1 MLNDRD
7 ENQTNIGTGNDP
19 CPVCNIDPSFIKCNQ
34 VSAEQLCV
42 AGMEHYDD
50 GELLKALQYYMTALS
65 LKPDF
70 IPALLGTTCVLVAM
84 ERYAEAQTYLD
95 YVFELDP
102 DIKDAKL
109 LRNIINNARSGFP
122 VPEETVED
130 EVSAALEEDIFVS
143 EPSLLKKYQPY
154 IVIAIVLVVCYVLSG
169 PFLWGKKAET
179 KTPDIADIRS
189 SLGAEPALLKSD
201 VKAEMKGEKIIL
213 SGQVASQAE
222 RRLAV
227 VIAENA
233 GQPLKVDA
241 SQLKVGAVAESK
253 KTASAGSVSQNQ
265 AQTKPV
271 SKTEPKAESKPVSN
285 PQSSQQTSK
294 KDYYTVKPGDIL
306 SQIARNKYGDGKY
319 WTKIQAANPDL
330 LKDPGDLEPGMVLLL
345 PD

>member
-1 MLNDRD
+1 MQNDWD
-7 ENQTNIGTGNDP
+7 ENQTNTGTGNDP
-19 CPVCNIDPSFIKCNQ
+19 CPVCDIDPAFIKCNQ
-34 VSAEQLCV
+34 ISAEQLCV

-50 GELLKALQYYMTALS
+50 GEILKALQYYMTALS

-84 ERYAEAQTYLD
+84 ERYAEAQNYLD

-109 LRNIINNARSGFP
+109 LRNIINNARIGFP
-122 VPEETVED
+122 VPEETGED
-130 EVSAALEEDIFVS
+130 EASATLEEDIFFS
-143 EPSLLKKYQPY
+143 EPSLFKKYQPY
-154 IVIAIVLVVCYVLSG
+154 IVVAVVLVVCYVLSG

-179 KTPDIADIRS
+179 KPPDIAEIRS

-201 VKAEMKGEKIIL
+201 VKAEMKGEKIVL
-213 SGQVASQAE
+213 SGQVSNQAE
-222 RRLAV
+222 RRLAM
-227 VIAENA
+227 VITENI
-233 GQPLKVDA
+233 GEPLKVDA
-241 SQLKVGAVAESK
+241 SQLKVGAVTKPK
-253 KTASAGSVSQNQ
+253 KPVSSESVSQDKS
-265 AQTKPV
+265 QTKQV
-271 SKTEPKAESKPVSN
+271 SKTEPKSKPVSE
-285 PQSSQQTSK
+285 PQVSQQTTK
-294 KDYYTVKPGDIL
+294 KDYYAVKSGDIL